1 MNLWE
6 ETVFCLEEN
15 GKSWLDVTDIC
26 GNDFKVDKENFKEVA
41 LNTECDPG
49 YGSQVIASDLKI
61 FGNNFVMIRLEYEG
75 FERWE
80 YINTKID
87 DNLETK
93 KIYKLRDSFN
103 PPIHTT
109 IIEIN
114 EHYKKME
121 KYYEE

>member
-1 MNLWE
+1 MNLRE

-15 GKSWLDVTDIC
+15 GKSWLDVTAIC

-41 LNTECDPG
+41 LNTECDPL

-61 FGNNFVMIRLEYEG
+61 FGKDFVMMRLEYEG
-75 FERWE
+75 LERWG

-93 KIYKLRDSFN
+93 KIYKLRDAFN